1 MNLIYDLQARQIH
14 LRNYYGTHS
23 SMQIL
28 ANFTDSTQL
37 RSSASIF
44 SAKISLASVL
54 APPRFR
60 MPDKPA
66 RNILCLGV
74 RALAWP
80 ALVSRRNIQILAHL
94 Y

>member
-1 MNLIYDLQARQIH
+1 MERILQCKS
-14 LRNYYGTHS
+14 L
-23 SMQIL
+23 QIL
-28 ANFTDSTQL
+28 QIRLNCGQVHLYFPLKL
-37 RSSASIF
+37 RWR
-44 SAKISLASVL
+44 VL